1 MVERMLCM
9 HEAQGSI
16 PCSSITFFF
25 LRVFFFFFFFFFFL
39 RVFFFFFLFFF
50 LVGRLTRADVGMKA
64 AVEHSEKFE

>member
-25 LRVFFFFFFFFFFL
+25 GFGFFL
-39 RVFFFFFLFFF
+39 AVSTARF
-50 LVGRLTRADVGMKA
+50 GSLTQADLGMKA
-64 AVEHSEKFE
+64 AEETLGEVRVV

>member
-16 PCSSITFFF
+16 PCSSITFFA
-25 LRVFFFFFFFFFFL
+25 FFCF
-39 RVFFFFFLFFF
+39 FFF
-50 LVGRLTRADVGMKA
+50 LVGRLTQADVGMKA